1 METAYKRG
9 SGRKLKLLV
18 WVLVLLAVAA
28 LAVTLV
34 LPRLQQAGQPPEIIT
49 VSTLQEIVN
58 VSRLSTYTAVY
69 NGIAQVMNPD
79 KPEETD
85 YYVSYEA
92 KVYAGIDFDRVQI
105 RVDNEA
111 KMIYV
116 EIPEVDIT
124 KVNVD
129 IASMDFIFYND
140 KANTATYGNPEATH
154 QDIVAATK
162 ASSIHHFIESLPHGY
177 RTQISE
183 DSDNISAGEKQLL
196 TIARAMVAN
205 PPMMILDEATS
216 NVDTRTEQL
225 IQDAFVKLTRG
236 RTSFVIAHR
245 LSTVRDAD
253 TILVLDHGRIVGKGS
268 HAELLETN
276 APYQRLVAASGSE
289 DCDLAAL

>member
-124 KVNVD
+124 KVDVD

-140 KANTATYGNPEATH
+140 KANTATVSQEAYRACEADAR
-154 QDIVAATK
+154 Q
-162 ASSIHHFIESLPHGY
+162 ES
-177 RTQISE
+177 
-183 DSDNISAGEKQLL
+183 EKQEDIYQLAKQNACNVL
-196 TIARAMVAN
+196 TALIKPIV
-205 PPMMILDEATS
+205 
-216 NVDTRTEQL
+216 EQL
-225 IQDAFVKLTRG
+225 DPEFG
-236 RTSFVIAHR
+236 
-245 LSTVRDAD
+245 LSVT
-253 TILVLDHGRIVGKGS
+253 
-268 HAELLETN
+268 
-276 APYQRLVAASGSE
+276 
-289 DCDLAAL
+289 